1 MVEDREQHGLEDDC
15 LGEGRFDDE
24 QRAPGEVGVPLAVA
38 QDVPREAVCSQPV
51 DGRLADD
58 PARTASEWSSSK
70 RKDSRASRA
79 RPVPA
84 TTPYRLPPESR
95 RPKTS
100 NTLRRSAVPERSAA
114 CSIVSSYWS
123 VSKPVENTIQGS
135 RAGCPGRS
143 LGDNGDVTASPEAAT
158 VERTD
163 VDEVVQL
170 ELPWITIVWD
180 DPVNLMSY
188 VTFVFTDYFRYS
200 KSKAQK
206 LMMQVHTEGKAVVS
220 SGSREEME
228 RDVQAM
234 HSYGLWA
241 TLEKSDA

>member
-1 MVEDREQHGLEDDC
+1 M
-15 LGEGRFDDE
+15 
-24 QRAPGEVGVPLAVA
+24 
-38 QDVPREAVCSQPV
+38 
-51 DGRLADD
+51 
-58 PARTASEWSSSK
+58 
-70 RKDSRASRA
+70 
-79 RPVPA
+79 
-84 TTPYRLPPESR
+84 
-95 RPKTS
+95 
-100 NTLRRSAVPERSAA
+100 
-114 CSIVSSYWS
+114 
-123 VSKPVENTIQGS
+123 
-135 RAGCPGRS
+135 AG
-143 LGDNGDVTASPEAAT
+143 VTASPDAAT
-158 VERTD
+158 VERPD
-163 VDEVVQL
+163 VDEVV
-170 ELPWITIVWD
+170 LPEVPWVTIVWD

>member
-1 MVEDREQHGLEDDC
+1 M
-15 LGEGRFDDE
+15 
-24 QRAPGEVGVPLAVA
+24 A
-38 QDVPREAVCSQPV
+38 
-51 DGRLADD
+51 
-58 PARTASEWSSSK
+58 
-70 RKDSRASRA
+70 
-79 RPVPA
+79 
-84 TTPYRLPPESR
+84 
-95 RPKTS
+95 
-100 NTLRRSAVPERSAA
+100 
-114 CSIVSSYWS
+114 
-123 VSKPVENTIQGS
+123 
-135 RAGCPGRS
+135 
-143 LGDNGDVTASPEAAT
+143 DVTASPDAAT
-158 VERTD
+158 VQRPD
-163 VDEVVQL
+163 VDEVV
-170 ELPWITIVWD
+170 LPEVPWVTIVWD